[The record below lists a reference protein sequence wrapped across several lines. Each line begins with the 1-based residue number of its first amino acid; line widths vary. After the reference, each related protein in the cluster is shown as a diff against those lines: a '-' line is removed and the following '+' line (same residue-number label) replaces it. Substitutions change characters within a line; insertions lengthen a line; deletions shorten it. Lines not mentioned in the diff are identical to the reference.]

1 MAFLSKS
8 VSETADQIASG
19 EIKSAELV
27 GKAFSRIEEGDK
39 AINSFI
45 TLTKERAL
53 KRASEIDVM
62 SSEEKRGMALPG
74 IPVAVKDNMSVRGVK
89 TTCASEI
96 LGSFVP
102 PYTATAVSHLER
114 EGAVVVGK
122 CNMDE
127 FAMGSSSEKS
137 AFGPVSNPVDNERVA
152 GGSSGGSA
160 ASVGADFVPVSL
172 GSDTGGSIR
181 QPANFCGVCG
191 LKPTYGRVSRYG
203 LVAFGSSLD
212 QIGPIARDVRDL
224 GVVLSVISKECSK
237 DSTYASKVFTQSGS
251 DYKGDLSGLRIG
263 MPEEYFRHEIDPE
276 VASKVDEAV
285 ESLKSAGA
293 SVKSVSIPSLEYSI
307 PAYYILCTAEASSNL
322 ERYDGVKY
330 GYRAPSYTDLADMYK
345 KTREEGFGREV
356 KRRIMLGTYV
366 LSSGYYDAYYLKAAK
381 VRTLITKEFER
392 VFSEYDALI
401 SPVTAGPAFK
411 KGEKAD
417 PLQMYL
423 SDIFTVSTNL
433 AGIPGISIPYGE
445 TGAGLPVGVQLMA
458 PKWQES
464 TLLSA
469 GFVLQQSIEK

>member
-191 LKPTYGRVSRYG
+191 
-203 LVAFGSSLD
+203 
-212 QIGPIARDVRDL
+212 
-224 GVVLSVISKECSK
+224 
-237 DSTYASKVFTQSGS
+237 
-251 DYKGDLSGLRIG
+251 
-263 MPEEYFRHEIDPE
+263 
-276 VASKVDEAV
+276 
-285 ESLKSAGA
+285 
-293 SVKSVSIPSLEYSI
+293 
-307 PAYYILCTAEASSNL
+307 
-322 ERYDGVKY
+322 
-330 GYRAPSYTDLADMYK
+330 
-345 KTREEGFGREV
+345 
-356 KRRIMLGTYV
+356 
-366 LSSGYYDAYYLKAAK
+366 
-381 VRTLITKEFER
+381 
-392 VFSEYDALI
+392 
-401 SPVTAGPAFK
+401 
-411 KGEKAD
+411 
-417 PLQMYL
+417 
-423 SDIFTVSTNL
+423 
-433 AGIPGISIPYGE
+433 
-445 TGAGLPVGVQLMA
+445 
-458 PKWQES
+458 
-464 TLLSA
+464 
-469 GFVLQQSIEK
+469 